1 MTPTAL
7 ARHLTLPA
15 AVNRSS
21 GEVVPLSYTLDHPAD
36 VVSTDSLTQAQKIA
50 LIRARWLAG
59 EWSDIVYDHM
69 GLIDRDR
76 AVRPTTTIALHKTV
90 EVIRSTPGPGLR
102 SPGDLGGGKSR
113 LGREV
118 CFG

>member
-36 VVSTDSLTQAQKIA
+36 VVSTDSLTEAQKIA

-76 AVRPTTTIALHKTV
+76 AVRELEAQSDIGRHLMAV
-90 EVIRSTPGPGLR
+90 ELR
-102 SPGDLGGGKSR
+102 AIEMARQDAAVARGER
-113 LGREV
+113 R
-118 CFG
+118 